1 MKDML
6 CALPGLCHPPGS
18 LNSSLLAAPW
28 EKAGRSRIEARVCV
42 CVCVCVCV
50 WCWLRAQSAMGI
62 YAQGANRIE
71 KALDLP
77 SMKGAP
83 RAWEAPQ
90 TFPGCE

>member
-42 CVCVCVCV
+42 CVCVCVCAV
-50 WCWLRAQSAMGI
+50 LA
-62 YAQGANRIE
+62 
-71 KALDLP
+71 
-77 SMKGAP
+77 
-83 RAWEAPQ
+83 
-90 TFPGCE
+90 